1 MSPTQKQGGP
11 SGASPH
17 TTLQEDELEPGDEGD
32 AEEED
37 EADKAEGSTSGRSR
51 SRYARPVFKMINSR
65 RKYHEIVIWTPTPIF
80 FSANNI
86 QNYIFLSI
94 ADKMY
99 SVACVL

>member
-17 TTLQEDELEPGDEGD
+17 TTLEEDELEPGDEGD

-65 RKYHEIVIWTPTPIF
+65 RKYHEIVI
-80 FSANNI
+80 
-86 QNYIFLSI
+86 
-94 ADKMY
+94 
-99 SVACVL
+99 